1 MRIHLKDRLFFTR
14 TRTAAYHGW
23 PLLLLVLLMLIH
35 GAGQAQT
42 PADSAVEVDEVTAPI
57 QVLEG
62 RVSTGDLHI
71 YRIDGLKKGEKLY
84 VHAKL
89 TSGHLDPLVALL
101 KPDTRLEL
109 LTKSSM
115 DDQIKTLSRDH
126 DPIVVTRQLLDRY
139 ALAWNDDYEGHYH
152 AALSVEIPEDGDY
165 RLAVGSSLVRD
176 SAGTYRLTVGIDEPD
191 VLSGEVESRGPAF
204 IFAAMETG
212 ALERGIVLVTDE
224 LKPDQAGRFY
234 HLADLAADQTLYAYA
249 EAVSGDLKP
258 VLTLYDYSDK
268 PLAYANFAAT
278 SSRAMLHYQLPQK
291 AEQYRLRISGED
303 PAGKASAGS
312 FRLLIGLNAPEVLQG
327 QGEPT
332 GQEILQEPIPVD
344 FGVKLQQLTGV
355 NQKEEH
361 FGVVATV
368 VMQWKD
374 RRLAFDPEKVRERF
388 KIFTGDAFSSE
399 MNRRGL
405 PWPRY
410 TIVNQQGRLMVQNRV
425 VVVRPDGEVIYFERF
440 STALQ
445 APDFD
450 FRNFPFDKQ
459 NFYIR
464 FDLLGPLWMYQLREI
479 KDYSEI
485 GGKLGEEE
493 WVIIDFDTS
502 ISAGKILKSPVSRFN
517 FEFQAKRHL
526 AYYFF
531 RIILPLII
539 IISVSWMLFFLKDY
553 AKRVDAAGAN
563 LLLFIA
569 FNFAISR
576 DLPRLGYLT
585 FLDTLLISAFLV
597 TAVVL
602 IMSVYLRRQDMNGR
616 EDFVARVDRYIIISY
631 PLAYAL
637 TIATV
642 TILF

>member
-1 MRIHLKDRLFFTR
+1 
-14 TRTAAYHGW
+14 
-23 PLLLLVLLMLIH
+23 
-35 GAGQAQT
+35 
-42 PADSAVEVDEVTAPI
+42 
-57 QVLEG
+57 
-62 RVSTGDLHI
+62 
-71 YRIDGLKKGEKLY
+71 
-84 VHAKL
+84 
-89 TSGHLDPLVALL
+89 
-101 KPDTRLEL
+101 
-109 LTKSSM
+109 
-115 DDQIKTLSRDH
+115 
-126 DPIVVTRQLLDRY
+126 
-139 ALAWNDDYEGHYH
+139 
-152 AALSVEIPEDGDY
+152 
-165 RLAVGSSLVRD
+165 
-176 SAGTYRLTVGIDEPD
+176 
-191 VLSGEVESRGPAF
+191 
-204 IFAAMETG
+204 
-212 ALERGIVLVTDE
+212 
-224 LKPDQAGRFY
+224 
-234 HLADLAADQTLYAYA
+234 
-249 EAVSGDLKP
+249 
-258 VLTLYDYSDK
+258 
-268 PLAYANFAAT
+268 
-278 SSRAMLHYQLPQK
+278 
-291 AEQYRLRISGED
+291 
-303 PAGKASAGS
+303 
-312 FRLLIGLNAPEVLQG
+312 
-327 QGEPT
+327 
-332 GQEILQEPIPVD
+332 
-344 FGVKLQQLTGV
+344 
-355 NQKEEH
+355 
-361 FGVVATV
+361 
-368 VMQWKD
+368 
-374 RRLAFDPEKVRERF
+374 
-388 KIFTGDAFSSE
+388 
-399 MNRRGL
+399 
-405 PWPRY
+405 
-410 TIVNQQGRLMVQNRV
+410 MVQNRV

-479 KDYSEI
+479 KGYSEI
-485 GGKLGEEE
+485 GDKLGEEE

-517 FEFQAKRHL
+517 FEFKAKRHL

-642 TILF
+642 TMLF